1 MDQKIYLNGDD
12 WCFKEF
18 TGEDWRWRKSHLRN
32 TNDRYFW
39 HTGSVPGS
47 VQHDLW
53 KSGEIAN
60 PYFERNTMLC
70 EWVPQRTWVYKK
82 AFQVQAESIGKRI
95 HLCFKGVDYAA
106 HFYLNDVY
114 LGFHEGMFTQIRFNV
129 TNLINAHAE
138 NVLAVVLLP
147 APHEQPQVGYTSRVK
162 THKSRMGYWWDF
174 NPRMV
179 HLGIWDDVYLE
190 ISGKVR
196 VVDVFVRPKLKPSH
210 EEARIDLRVELESTA
225 AANVE
230 LTGDI
235 QFQGQIIASCQRTIQ
250 CDVGRTTHQFSMEIE
265 HPALWWPNGFGE
277 QNLYQA
283 SLEVMDE
290 SGLSDHKTV
299 SFGIRQIEF
308 VGNELA
314 EPEALPYT
322 LMVNGRKIY
331 IKGWNWVPMDA
342 LYGVPRPEKLE
353 RLLTLARQANVNMLR
368 VWGGG
373 LIEKDAFYDLC
384 DRYGILIWQE
394 FIQSSSGIENYPSD
408 SPAFIE
414 WMTNEA
420 RQIIPTKRN
429 HPALAIWCG
438 GNELQSLDE
447 KPLDDHH
454 PLLAA
459 LKQMVNQLDPD
470 RQWLATSPTGRV
482 FGNTL
487 EIIQHD
493 PMALHDVHGPW
504 EYQGTE
510 KQYELYNRG
519 ASLLHSEFGVEGITN
534 AKTLDAVI
542 HPGNHW
548 PVSLEKNPLWYH
560 LGAWWV
566 KRDVWDEIFGE
577 LPDVDRYIKATQF
590 IQFDGLRYALE
601 ADRRR
606 KFQNSGTLPWQF
618 NEPYPMAA
626 CTSAVDYFAQP
637 KPVYYAVKNAYN
649 SITVTARFE
658 KISWNEQEI
667 FTSEIWVSN
676 SNLNESTNAILE
688 SRMIGESGRVFYDQT
703 IQVEFAGNQ
712 STHISDMQSQLL
724 EMEKIF
730 FLDLVMKNSSGE
742 IIAENRYMFTCD
754 KRLTPM
760 LHVEPARITAK
771 VENSVDQ
778 WDLRIENIGKHTA
791 MFIWLEDARERTAP
805 GFVYFDQNYFCLFP
819 GESRM
824 VQVNW
829 KDIPAGVRRLEIKGW
844 NTNSLF
850 LKENGKANVKFT

>member
-1 MDQKIYLNGDD
+1 MQTIYLNGDD
-12 WCFKEF
+12 WRFKEF

-39 HTGSVPGS
+39 QTGSVPGS

-53 KSGEIAN
+53 QSGEIAN

-82 AFQVQAESIGKRI
+82 AFQVDAESIGKRI

-106 HFYLNDVY
+106 HFYLNDEY
-114 LGFHEGMFTQIRFNV
+114 LGYHEGMFTQVHFDV
-129 TNLINAHAE
+129 TNLIKSDIE
-138 NVLAVVLLP
+138 NLLAVVLMP
-147 APHEQPQVGYTSRVK
+147 APYEQPQVGYTSKVK

-196 VVDVFVRPKLKPSH
+196 VADVFVRPTLELSH
-210 EEARIDLRVELESTA
+210 EKARIDLRVELETTTET
-225 AANVE
+225 NVN

-235 QFQGQIIASCQRTIQ
+235 QFQDQIIASCQQTIR
-250 CDVGRTTHQFSMEIE
+250 CDVGRTTYQFSIDVE

-283 SLEVMDE
+283 SLKVMDE

-299 SFGIRQIEF
+299 SFGIRNIEF
-308 VGNELA
+308 VRNELA
-314 EPEALPYT
+314 DPDALPYT

-373 LIEKDAFYDLC
+373 LIEKYAFYDLC
-384 DRYGILIWQE
+384 DHYGILIWQE

-414 WMTNEA
+414 LMINEA

-459 LKQMVNQLDPD
+459 LKQTVNELDPD

-487 EIIQHD
+487 ENIQYD
-493 PMALHDVHGPW
+493 PTALHDVHGPW

-510 KQYELYNRG
+510 NQYKLYNHG
-519 ASLLHSEFGVEGITN
+519 TSLLHSEFGVEGITN

-542 HPGNHW
+542 HPDNQW
-548 PVSLEKNPLWYH
+548 PVSLEKNSLWYH

-566 KRDVWDEIFGE
+566 KRDVWDAIFGE
-577 LPDVDRYIKATQF
+577 LPDVDSYIKATQF
-590 IQFDGLRYALE
+590 TQFDGLRYALE

-626 CTSAVDYFAQP
+626 CTSAVDYYAQP
-637 KPVYYAVKNAYN
+637 KPVYYAVKKAYN
-649 SITVTARFE
+649 TITVTARFE
-658 KISWNEQEI
+658 KINWNEQET
-667 FTSEIWVSN
+667 FACEIWVSN
-676 SNLNESTNAILE
+676 SNLNESTSAVFE
-688 SRMIGESGRVFYDQT
+688 SRMIGESGKVFYDKT
-703 IQVEFAGNQ
+703 IQVQFAGNLSTQITEVQ
-712 STHISDMQSQLL
+712 SPLL
-724 EMEKIF
+724 GMEKIF
-730 FLDLVMKNSSGE
+730 FLYLVLRNSAGE
-742 IIAENRYMFTCD
+742 IMAENRYMFTCD

-760 LHVEPARITAK
+760 LHVEPARITAQ
-771 VENSVDQ
+771 VENSIDQ
-778 WDLRIENIGKHTA
+778 WDLHIENVGIQTA
-791 MFIWLEDARERTAP
+791 MYIWLEDARERTAP
-805 GFVYFDQNYFCLFP
+805 GYVYFDQNYFCLFP
-819 GESRM
+819 EESRM

-829 KDIPAGVRRLEIKGW
+829 KDIPAGERRLEIKGW
-844 NTNSLF
+844 NTNSLI
-850 LKENGKANVKFT
+850 LKENGITNA